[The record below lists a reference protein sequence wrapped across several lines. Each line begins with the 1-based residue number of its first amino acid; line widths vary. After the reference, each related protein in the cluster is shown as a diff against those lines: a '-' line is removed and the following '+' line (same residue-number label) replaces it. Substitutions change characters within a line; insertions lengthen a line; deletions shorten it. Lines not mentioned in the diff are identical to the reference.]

1 MEQLSESLP
10 PPSDEAAPSVSSELA
25 VRLWNRNFFLLWQ
38 GQTISQLGNQ
48 AFSIGMMFWLMR
60 ATGSAS
66 LMGLLMFTSMLP
78 GVLLG
83 PFGGTF
89 ADRHSRIRIAVVCD
103 FLSGAA
109 ILTLGF
115 VMLDPRVQR
124 LEPAAVRL
132 VLGLMFGGA
141 VLVGSLRAFRQPALG
156 AAIPDLVPRE
166 RIAAANSLN
175 QFSVQGSML
184 VGQAAGGVLYQA
196 LGVAVLYLIDGASFL
211 YASLSALFVRQPP
224 QTRRKPVAEHPFRHF
239 LQETAE
245 GFRYLGRNRGLRDF
259 AVLASMINFF
269 AVPILVLFPFYVEL
283 YLKAGPRWYGF
294 LLAAMSGGAVIGY
307 LIAGTLKL
315 KGETRGRAILFALT
329 VAPFLF
335 VLIGFVRSPV
345 LALAL
350 SFANG
355 LAVGFVNVY
364 LMAMIQTA
372 TAAEMRGRVL
382 GVIMTLAS
390 GLTPLAMALGGVVGD
405 LTGKN
410 IPLIYGVCGACSLVL
425 TLWLGTGRD
434 LRKFLASG

>member
-1 MEQLSESLP
+1 MEQPSAPLA
-10 PPSDEAAPSVSSELA
+10 PPSDETALHRG
-25 VRLWNRNFFLLWQ
+25 RLWNRNFFLLWQ

-124 LEPAAVRL
+124 LEPEAVRF

-175 QFSVQGSML
+175 QFAVQGSTL

-196 LGVAVLYLIDGASFL
+196 LGAAVLYLIDGASFL
-211 YASLSALFVRQPP
+211 YASLSALFVRQPA
-224 QTRRKPVAEHPFRHF
+224 QTPRKAAEHPFRHF

-245 GFRYLGRNRGLRDF
+245 GFRYLGRKRGLRDF
-259 AVLASMINFF
+259 TVLASMVNFF
-269 AVPILVLFPFYVEL
+269 AMPILVLLPFYVEL
-283 YLKAGPRWYGF
+283 YLKAGAGWYGF
-294 LLAAMSGGAVIGY
+294 LMAGMSAGAVIGF
-307 LIAGTLKL
+307 LVAGTLKL
-315 KGETRGRAILFALT
+315 TGEARGRAILSVLA
-329 VAPFLF
+329 VAPVLF
-335 VLIGFVRSPV
+335 GVLGLVRNPI

-350 SFANG
+350 ICANG

-364 LMAMIQTA
+364 LMAMVQTS

-410 IPLIYGVCGACSLVL
+410 IPLIYGVCGGCSLL
-425 TLWLGTGRD
+425 LILWLGPRRD
-434 LRKFLASG
+434 LREFLAS

>member
-1 MEQLSESLP
+1 MEQPSEPLP
-10 PPSDEAAPSVSSELA
+10 LPSDETALHRG
-25 VRLWNRNFFLLWQ
+25 RLWNRSFFLLWQ
-38 GQTISQLGNQ
+38 GQTVSQLGNQ

-78 GVLLG
+78 GVVLG

-175 QFSVQGSML
+175 QFSVQGSTL

-211 YASLSALFVRQPP
+211 YASLSSLFVRQPA
-224 QTRRKPVAEHPFRHF
+224 QTRRKPAPEHPVRHF

-269 AVPILVLFPFYVEL
+269 AMPILVLFPFYVEL
-283 YLKAGPRWYGF
+283 YLKADARWYGF
-294 LLAAMSGGAVIGY
+294 LLAAMSCGAVIGY
-307 LIAGTLKL
+307 LVAGILKL
-315 KGETRGRAILFALT
+315 KGEARGRAILVALT
-329 VAPFLF
+329 VAPILF
-335 VLIGFVRSPV
+335 GLIGLVRNPV
-345 LALAL
+345 VALAL

-382 GVIMTLAS
+382 GVIMTLSA
-390 GLTPLAMALGGVVGD
+390 GLTPLAMVLGGVVGD

-434 LRKFLASG
+434 LREFLASG